1 MTLEVVKMRAV
12 CPRDGCE
19 YIAYGDDEREL
30 RKDLR
35 YHVLSIHNSDELPE
49 ELDILEENRSL

>member
-1 MTLEVVKMRAV
+1 MRAV

-19 YIAYGDDEREL
+19 YIAYGDDEKEL

-35 YHVLSIHNSDELPE
+35 YHNISIHNSDQLPDEL
-49 ELDILEENRSL
+49 ELLEDDRSV

>member
-1 MTLEVVKMRAV
+1 MKAI

-35 YHVLSIHNSDELPE
+35 YHIMNIHNSNEMPE
-49 ELDILEENRSL
+49 KLDILEEIHSS

>member
-1 MTLEVVKMRAV
+1 MRAV

-35 YHVLSIHNSDELPE
+35 YHTMSIHNSNELPE
-49 ELDILEENRSL
+49 KLEILEESRSI

>member
-1 MTLEVVKMRAV
+1 MKAV
-12 CPRDGCE
+12 CPRDGCD

-35 YHVLSIHNSDELPE
+35 YHIISIHNSDELPE
-49 ELDILEENRSL
+49 KLQMIEEERSS

>member
-1 MTLEVVKMRAV
+1 MRAV

-19 YIAYGDDEREL
+19 YIAYGDDQKEL

-35 YHVLSIHNSDELPE
+35 GHLMSIHNCSELPE
-49 ELDILEENRSL
+49 KLELLDDSSR